1 MPKYRRFPIRLLV
14 LISLLSHAS
23 LLGAEIQQFWY
34 FDQLEG
40 GTLPEGWE
48 RAETKGEHNPA
59 TWEIVE
65 KGKDAPSAKNV
76 VAITYNTNDAK
87 TSNLLLA
94 KQQALKN
101 VELSVQIHAGEGLGQ
116 SGGGLIWRVIDE
128 NHYYLAYWNARENHV
143 RLSLVIG
150 GKQSLIESIN
160 VEADTEEWHLLEVI
174 HTEES
179 LQILFDSESL
189 IDAEEKKVDLP
200 GWVGLWA
207 PGDAMPWFDNMLI
220 YSDEEGEE

>member
-1 MPKYRRFPIRLLV
+1 MPKYHRCPIRILV
-14 LISLLSHAS
+14 LISLLAHTS
-23 LLGAEIQQFWY
+23 LLGAEIQQSWY

-65 KGKDAPSAKNV
+65 KGKDASSPKNV
-76 VAITYNTNDAK
+76 IAITYNTNDAK

-94 KQQALKN
+94 KQQALKS

-116 SGGGLIWRVIDE
+116 AGGGLIWRVVDE

-143 RLSLVIG
+143 RLSLVIS
-150 GKQSLIESIN
+150 GKASLPALPGHQWQSLS
-160 VEADTEEWHLLEVI
+160 H
-174 HTEES
+174 
-179 LQILFDSESL
+179 
-189 IDAEEKKVDLP
+189 
-200 GWVGLWA
+200 
-207 PGDAMPWFDNMLI
+207 
-220 YSDEEGEE
+220 